1 MIKEQHQEAESREEA
16 VLSKISMGR
25 MGEAKEISAVIAFLC
40 LPAASYITGQIVY
53 ADGGLTL

>member
-1 MIKEQHQEAESREEA
+1 MIKKQHQEAKIGEEA
-16 VLSKISMGR
+16 ILSELSIGR
-25 MGEAKEISAVIAFLC
+25 MGEAKEISAVVAFLC